1 MSKIRLFGT
10 SSGYVE
16 IAPAAAASNNTL
28 TAPSTVGEIIAKD
41 AAGAIGIT
49 SMKAS
54 NVNVGA
60 AVTITESGIEAS
72 GIGITCASING
83 TSIGGRKNLVINGA
97 MNIAQRGTSSTTEG
111 YKTVDR
117 FETLHGNTDETPTY
131 SQVNVDSNVT
141 PYTLGFRKAFRI
153 TNGNNTSGAGANDY
167 ILLRQKIE
175 AQNIAN
181 SGWNYTSSSSFVTL
195 SFWIRSS
202 VAQNFQGYLRTADG
216 TSQQYPFETG
226 SLSADTWT
234 KVVKTVPG
242 NSNITV
248 NNDTGNGLMIVF
260 SAFLG
265 TDYTANSVTED
276 AWSAYSSSARVKD
289 NTSTWYTTNDATLEV
304 TGVQLEVGSQATSFE
319 HRSFGEELALCQ
331 RYCQVLGGNT
341 SQELFMYATG
351 NGTGTATGFYQA
363 PVDFRTTPSFSIS
376 NLSHVNIYNFT
387 NSGNLGSPSSMNLI
401 NAMSAKHWI
410 YIDSP
415 ISNCTSGGGIMVRA
429 NSTTDARFILTAE
442 L

>member
-1 MSKIRLFGT
+1 MSKIRLHGS

-72 GIGITCASING
+72 GIGITCANING
-83 TSIGGRKNLVINGA
+83 GAISGRKNKIINGDFT
-97 MNIAQRGTSSTTEG
+97 IHQRGGTITASSA
-111 YKTVDR
+111 
-117 FETLHGNTDETPTY
+117 L
-131 SQVNVDSNVT
+131 
-141 PYTLGFRKAFRI
+141 YTLDRWRSYITGDSPGGF
-153 TNGNNTSGAGANDY
+153 T
-167 ILLRQKIE
+167 
-175 AQNIAN
+175 
-181 SGWNYTSSSSFVTL
+181 V
-195 SFWIRSS
+195 
-202 VAQNFQGYLRTADG
+202 
-216 TSQQYPFETG
+216 QQSTG
-226 SLSADTWT
+226 SYPQTSIS
-234 KVVKTVPG
+234 G
-242 NSNITV
+242 
-248 NNDTGNGLMIVF
+248 
-260 SAFLG
+260 
-265 TDYTANSVTED
+265 
-276 AWSAYSSSARVKD
+276 VKD
-289 NTSTWYTTNDATLEV
+289 NFKASVLITVTSAGSAAANNNVKFQQRIEGSDVYDLALGTAAAKSFTVSFYVKSSLTGTFGASLVNSAHNRSNIQTYTVNSANTWEYKTFTVAGDTSGTWVTNTGTGLQLMFDLGSGSDKLTDTTNQWVAGEYHGTTSSVKLTHTNSATLQFA
-304 TGVQLEVGSQATSFE
+304 GVQLEAGTQATAFE
-319 HRSFGEELALCQ
+319 HRSFAEELSLCQ

-401 NAMSAKHWI
+401 TAMSAKHWI

-415 ISNCTSGGGIMVRA
+415 VNNTTSGGGIMVRA